1 MKFLLFFACAG
12 AILASARPASGQ
24 SPALAEKAQHA
35 KELMA
40 AGRAAEAVPIYNEL
54 VKSIPNNPGLILN
67 LGLALDLSGRK
78 RDAIRQYEAVLK
90 IDANSFPALLLAGT
104 AYMDL
109 GEPPKALAPLQKAV
123 KLQPGNFDAQAMLAE
138 AELGLN
144 RFAEAARSFQELSAG
159 DPSNA
164 KMWYGLGS
172 SYERLAQQSF
182 DQLATVAPGSAY
194 WLDLVAESRLET
206 KQDYSAFYFYHQAL
220 AKMASMRGVHAALA
234 DVYRDTGHP
243 EWASVE
249 EEKERQLPP
258 PDCAAQKL
266 ECDFQAGN
274 FVDIVQATER
284 SSTPE
289 AYYWR
294 TRACNKLALDAY
306 FRLGQLPASVET
318 HELKAKIESKRRQY
332 AEAAKEWRA
341 ALGLSPGNRHFQK
354 ELAIALYRSGDLQGA
369 ETLFRELLQRE
380 PEATDLNFFLGD
392 TILNSQKPAEAVAY
406 LEKAVKNDPKLLP
419 AQRSLGLAYMQI
431 GRAGEAIPHLKNALP
446 VDEDGSVHY
455 QLGRAY
461 QAQGERELARAMLE
475 QYQEMH
481 RAQEAENKAV
491 EKDVAI
497 TPPD

>member
-1 MKFLLFFACAG
+1 MKFLLAFACAA
-12 AILASARPASGQ
+12 AILLYPGTAGAQ

-40 AGRAAEAVPIYNEL
+40 SGRAAEAVPIYSEL
-54 VKSIPNNPGLILN
+54 VKAIPNNPGLILN
-67 LGLALDLSGRK
+67 LGLALDLSGKK
-78 RDAIRQYEAVLK
+78 REAIKQYVAVLK
-90 IDANSFPALLLAGT
+90 IDASSFPALLLMGT

-109 GEPPKALAPLQKAV
+109 GEARKALAPLQKAV
-123 KLQPGNFDAQAMLAE
+123 QLQPGNFDAQAMLAE
-138 AELGLN
+138 AELALN
-144 RFAEAARSFQELSAG
+144 RLAEAARSFQELSER
-159 DPSNA
+159 DPANA
-164 KMWYGLGS
+164 KVWYGLGS
-172 SYERLAQQSF
+172 SYEGLAQQNF
-182 DQLATVAPGSAY
+182 DQLAVVAPGSAY

-220 AKMASMRGVHAALA
+220 AKMTSMRGVHAALA

-258 PDCAAQKL
+258 PDCAAQKV

-274 FVDIVQATER
+274 FIDILKRTEG
-284 SSTPE
+284 SNTAE

-294 TRACNKLALDAY
+294 TRAFNKLALDAY
-306 FRLGQLPASVET
+306 FRLGQLPASEET

-341 ALGLSPGNRHFQK
+341 ALGLSPGNPSVQK

-380 PEATDLNFFLGD
+380 PDATDLNFFLGD
-392 TILNSQKPAEAVAY
+392 TILNSQKPQEAIAY
-406 LEKAVKNDPKLLP
+406 LEKAVKGDPQLLP

-431 GRAGEAIPHLKNALP
+431 GRAGEAIPHLKSALSI
-446 VDEDGSVHY
+446 DEDGSIHY

-461 QAQGERELARAMLE
+461 QARGERELARAMLAK
-475 QYQEMH
+475 YQEMH

-491 EKDVAI
+491 ERDVAI
-497 TPPD
+497 TPPN

>member
-12 AILASARPASGQ
+12 AILARASTGGGQ

-40 AGRAAEAVPIYNEL
+40 AGRAAEAVPIYSEL

-90 IDANSFPALLLAGT
+90 IDADSFPALLLAGT

-109 GEPPKALAPLQKAV
+109 GEPSKALEPLQKAV
-123 KLQPGNFDAQAMLAE
+123 KLEPGNLDAQTTLAE
-138 AELGLN
+138 ALLGSN
-144 RFAEAARSFQELSAG
+144 RSAEAARSFQELSVR

-164 KMWYGLGS
+164 KVWYGLGS
-172 SYERLAQQSF
+172 SYEGLAQQSF
-182 DQLATVAPGSAY
+182 DQLAAVAPGSAY

-206 KQDYSAFYFYHQAL
+206 KQDYSAFYFYHQTL
-220 AKMASMRGVHAALA
+220 DKMASMRGVHAALA
-234 DVYRDTGHP
+234 AVYKDTGHS

-249 EEKERQLPP
+249 EEKERRLPP

-266 ECDFQAGN
+266 ECDFQAGDFIN
-274 FVDIVQATER
+274 ILEATEK
-284 SSTPE
+284 SNTAE

-294 TRACNKLALDAY
+294 TRACNQLALDAY
-306 FRLGQLPASVET
+306 FRLGQLPASEET

-341 ALGLSPGNRHFQK
+341 ALALSPGNRSVQK
-354 ELAIALYRSGDLQGA
+354 ELAIALYRSGDLPGA
-369 ETLFRELLQRE
+369 EALFRELLERE
-380 PEATDLNFFLGD
+380 PDATDLNFFLGD
-392 TILNSQKPAEAVAY
+392 TILNSQKPQEAIAY
-406 LEKAVKNDPKLLP
+406 LDKAVRNDPRLLP

-431 GRAGEAIPHLKNALP
+431 GRSDKAIPYLKNVLSI
-446 VDEDGSVHY
+446 DEDGSTHY

-461 QAQGERELARAMLE
+461 QAQGERELARTMLE

-491 EKDVAI
+491 EKEVGI

>member
-12 AILASARPASGQ
+12 AILASASTGGGQ

-40 AGRAAEAVPIYNEL
+40 AGRAGEAVPIYTEL

-109 GEPPKALAPLQKAV
+109 GEPPKALAPLEKAV

-138 AELGLN
+138 AELGLD
-144 RFAEAARSFQELSAG
+144 RFAEAVRSFQELSAE

-172 SYERLAQQSF
+172 SYEGLAQQSF

-249 EEKERQLPP
+249 VEKERQLPP
-258 PDCAAQKL
+258 PDCAAQRL

-274 FVDIVQATER
+274 FVNIVQATER

-369 ETLFRELLQRE
+369 ETLFQDLLQRE

-431 GRAGEAIPHLKNALP
+431 GRAGEAIPHLKNALS

-461 QAQGERELARAMLE
+461 QAQGERELARVMLE

-491 EKDVAI
+491 ERDVAI

>member
-1 MKFLLFFACAG
+1 MKFLLLFACVG
-12 AILASARPASGQ
+12 AFLVNASTGGAQ
-24 SPALAEKAQHA
+24 SPALAEEAQHA

-40 AGRAAEAVPIYNEL
+40 AGRAAEAVPIYREL

-90 IDANSFPALLLAGT
+90 IDANSFPALLLSGT

-109 GEPPKALAPLQKAV
+109 GEPPKALAPLEKAV
-123 KLQPGNFDAQAMLAE
+123 MLQPGNFDAQATLAE
-138 AELGLN
+138 ALLGLN

-159 DPSNA
+159 NPSNA
-164 KMWYGLGS
+164 KVWYGLGA
-172 SYERLAQQSF
+172 SYEGLAQQSF
-182 DQLATVAPGSAY
+182 DQLAAVAPGSAY

-220 AKMASMRGVHAALA
+220 AKMPSMRGVHAALA
-234 DVYRDTGHP
+234 DVYKDTGHP
-243 EWASVE
+243 DWAPIE

-274 FVDIVQATER
+274 FIHIVEATEGTK
-284 SSTPE
+284 SAE

-294 TRACNKLALDAY
+294 TRACNQLALDAY
-306 FRLGQLPASVET
+306 SRLGQLPASVET

-332 AEAAKEWRA
+332 ADAAKEWRA
-341 ALGLSPGNRHFQK
+341 ALSLSPGSRHFQK

-369 ETLFRELLQRE
+369 ETLFQELLQKE
-380 PEATDLNFFLGD
+380 PDATDLNFFLGD
-392 TILNSQKPAEAVAY
+392 TILNSQKPQKAIAY

-431 GRAGEAIPHLKNALP
+431 GRPDKAIPYLKKVLSI
-446 VDEDGSVHY
+446 DEDGSVHY
-455 QLGRAY
+455 QLGRAC